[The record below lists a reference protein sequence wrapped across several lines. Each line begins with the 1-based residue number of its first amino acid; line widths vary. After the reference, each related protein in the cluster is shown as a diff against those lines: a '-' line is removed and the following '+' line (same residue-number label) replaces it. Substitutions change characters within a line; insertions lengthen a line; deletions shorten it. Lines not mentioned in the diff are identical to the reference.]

1 MTFVPM
7 HTSQERVMKENL
19 SVKFFDFS
27 LGFVFQ
33 DRMAALLLFVL
44 IGLLPQA
51 FGQVPRPAS
60 LVPAPASAS
69 PAVPTSVIPSAVT
82 PIESSATVSSSEGTR
97 MVQKTLR
104 QLGANQSLTLRGADG
119 RDGVRFNIRADEVI
133 SKATLTL
140 SYGFSPALLNDGSQL
155 NVLINGDIA
164 ATIPVESAD
173 GGKNLERTID
183 LPVRLISDYN
193 QLTLQLIGRTTLQCE
208 DPTNNRLWATIS
220 NKSVLELVTQAIA
233 LPNDLSLLPLPFMDQ
248 RDARDLSLPF
258 VFVGALDNTMLEA
271 GGVLSSWFGAL
282 AVSRGARFPVT
293 VNTIPAKGNAIVLI
307 ANEKPTVPS
316 LQIAAISGPTISVVT
331 NPGDPFGKLL
341 LVMGRDSAELKKA
354 ASALALGG
362 SVLSGQTAEITS
374 LNELARRLPY
384 DAPNWLSSSRAVK
397 FGELSS
403 AQAMNV
409 SGYDPGPIRLNL
421 RIPPDLYSAKGAG
434 VPVDLRYR
442 YTPQP
447 TSKNS
452 SLTININ
459 DQLVKSFVLFPLE
472 RLTADDSLYGKVRQR
487 VWGEGPVLEKLQA
500 DETQSMVGKLS
511 LPLAALYPRSQLQ
524 LRYQYDYIK
533 SGECGDIVID
543 NMRGAIEPTS
553 TLDIS
558 GYSHFM
564 AMPDLRAF
572 HTLGFPFTRLA
583 DLSQTAVVLSDT
595 PSLQEYSAYLEM
607 LGRFGE
613 STGYPAT
620 AVTVTQAEGIA
631 LVADKDLLLVASGSN
646 QPLLKQWASAL
657 PGGLGGIKRLS
668 LSDLIYEARQFV
680 SPDPDAN
687 VRRARSEITF
697 NSVGDGAL
705 FAGFESPLKN
715 GRSAVL
721 LWSVEAQGLRDG
733 ISALI
738 GGEGYAEQLEGSLA
752 LVRAQKI
759 EALVADQS
767 YHIGRLGWFEQTQWT
782 LSRNFGMYVMTAL
795 AAALLLAIV
804 AFVFLRSL
812 AKRRLA
818 VAVGVK
824 RGRQS

>member
-1 MTFVPM
+1 
-7 HTSQERVMKENL
+7 MKENL
-19 SVKFFDFS
+19 SDRFFD
-27 LGFVFQ
+27 LGAVFVFQ
-33 DRMAALLLFVL
+33 DRIAALLLFFL
-44 IGLLPQA
+44 LGLLPQA

-60 LVPAPASAS
+60 LVPPPAIISPAAPAS
-69 PAVPTSVIPSAVT
+69 VIPPAVT
-82 PIESSATVSSSEGTR
+82 PLESSATVLSSEGAR
-97 MVQKTLR
+97 MVQRTLR

-119 RDGVRFNIRADEVI
+119 RDGVRFNVRADEVI

-140 SYGFSPALLNDGSQL
+140 IYGFSPALLNDGSQL
-155 NVLINGDIA
+155 NVLINGDVA

-173 GGKNLERTID
+173 GGKSLERTIE

-220 NKSVLELVTQAIA
+220 NKSVLELTTQAIA

-258 VFVGALDNTMLEA
+258 VFVGAVDNAMLEA

-293 VNTIPAKGNAIVLI
+293 MNTIPAKGNAIVLI
-307 ANEKPTVPS
+307 ANEKPVVPS

-341 LVMGRDSAELKKA
+341 LVMGRDTAELKKA
-354 ASALALGG
+354 ANALALGG

-374 LNELARRLPY
+374 LTELAPRLPY

-409 SGYDPGPIRLNL
+409 SGFDPGPIRLNL

-500 DETQSMVGKLS
+500 DETQAMVGKLS

-595 PSLQEYSAYLEM
+595 PSLQEYSAYLEL

-620 AVTVTQAEGIA
+620 AVTVTQAERIA

-646 QPLLKQWASAL
+646 QPLLKQWAGAL
-657 PGGLGGIKRLS
+657 PGGLGGVKRLS

-680 SPDPDAN
+680 RPDPDAN

-738 GGEGYAEQLEGSLA
+738 GGEGYAEQLEGSLV

-782 LSRNFGMYVMTAL
+782 LSRNFGMYVLTAL

>member
-1 MTFVPM
+1 MFFAHM
-7 HTSQERVMKENL
+7 HISQESVMKENL
-19 SVKFFDFS
+19 SVKLFDS
-27 LGFVFQ
+27 S
-33 DRMAALLLFVL
+33 AALAFRVCVSVL
-44 IGLLPQA
+44 VLSGLLGTAPRA
-51 FGQVPRPAS
+51 LGQVPRPAS
-60 LVPAPASAS
+60 LVPAPAV
-69 PAVPTSVIPSAVT
+69 AVPTLSIPAAVT
-82 PIESSATVSSSEGTR
+82 PTESSATVTSGEGTR
-97 MVQKTLR
+97 TVKQTLR
-104 QLGANQSLTLRGADG
+104 QLGANGALTLRGADG
-119 RDGVRFNIRADEVI
+119 RDGVRFNVRADEVI

-155 NVLINGDIA
+155 NVLINGDVA
-164 ATIPVESAD
+164 ASIPVEKVD
-173 GGKNLERTID
+173 GGKNLERTIE

-208 DPTNNRLWATIS
+208 DPTNNGLWATIS

-248 RDARDLSLPF
+248 RDARSLSLPF
-258 VFVGALDNTMLEA
+258 VFIGALDNAMLEA

-282 AVSRGARFPVT
+282 ASGRGARFPVT
-293 VNTIPAKGNAIVLI
+293 LNTVPAKGNAIVMI
-307 ANEKPTVPS
+307 ANARPTVPGV
-316 LQIAAISGPTISVVT
+316 QIAAISGPTISVVT

-362 SVLSGQTAEITS
+362 SVLSGQTAAITGVT
-374 LNELARRLPY
+374 ELVARRPY
-384 DAPNWLSSSRAVK
+384 DAPNWLPSDRAVK

-409 SGYDPGPIRLNL
+409 TGYDPGPIRLNL
-421 RIPPDLYSAKGAG
+421 RIPPDLYSPKAAG
-434 VPVDLRYR
+434 VPVDLKYR

-452 SLTININ
+452 SLTVNIN
-459 DQLVKSFVLFPLE
+459 DQLVKSFILFPLE
-472 RLTADDSLYGKVRQR
+472 RLTADDSLFGKVRSR
-487 VWGEGPVLEKLQA
+487 VWGEGTVLEKLQA
-500 DETQSMVGKLS
+500 DETQSMVGKLT
-511 LPLAALYPRSQLQ
+511 LPLTTLYPRSQLQ

-533 SGECGDIVID
+533 TGECGDIVVD

-572 HTLGFPFTRLA
+572 HALGFPFTRLA
-583 DLSQTAVVLSDT
+583 DLSQTAVVLPDA
-595 PSLQEYSAYLEM
+595 PSLQEYSAFLEL
-607 LGRFGE
+607 LGRLGE
-613 STGYPAT
+613 STGYPGT
-620 AVTVTQAEGIA
+620 AITVTQAERIA
-631 LVADKDLLLVASGSN
+631 TVADKDLLLVASGSN

-657 PGGLGGIKRLS
+657 PGSLGGTKRIS
-668 LSDLIYEARQFV
+668 LSDLVYEARQFV
-680 SPDPDAN
+680 SPDPVAN
-687 VRRARSEITF
+687 AKLARSEITF
-697 NSVGDGAL
+697 NSVADGAL
-705 FAGFESPLKN
+705 FAGFESPIKS

-721 LWSVEAQGLRDG
+721 LWGVEAQGLRDG

-738 GGEGYAEQLEGSLA
+738 GGEGYDKQLEGSLA

-759 EALVADQS
+759 ESLVADQS

-782 LSRNFGMYVMTAL
+782 LSRNLSAYVLTAL
-795 AAALLLAIV
+795 VAALLLAIV

>member
-1 MTFVPM
+1 
-7 HTSQERVMKENL
+7 MKENL